1 MHLYRFQGTSF
12 RSSGIISNN
21 TLLCIRFMS
30 WRHYIRVIFN
40 MFLSSW
46 CLFLYLKIF
55 HFIFFYFI
63 VGRDVILPLHRYVKS
78 ILGSPFL
85 RFSRDE
91 SFDKKN
97 MPFAYDAFMKSD
109 NHLTASV
116 KIHEYSIVFQFSFL
130 LLLDCRQTQICS
142 Y

>member
-1 MHLYRFQGTSF
+1 MHKVYVMKALYTRNFQYVSVFLVSVFIPKDFSF
-12 RSSGIISNN
+12 
-21 TLLCIRFMS
+21 
-30 WRHYIRVIFN
+30 H
-40 MFLSSW
+40 
-46 CLFLYLKIF
+46 
-55 HFIFFYFI
+55 FFYFI

-85 RFSRDE
+85 RFSRDK